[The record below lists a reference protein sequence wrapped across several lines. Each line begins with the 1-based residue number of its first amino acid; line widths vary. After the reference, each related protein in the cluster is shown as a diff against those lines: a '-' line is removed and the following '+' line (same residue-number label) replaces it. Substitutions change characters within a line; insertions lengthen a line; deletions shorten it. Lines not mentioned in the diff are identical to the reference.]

1 MALPILNYAV
11 GTLVA
16 LFPIA
21 NPIGAVPAFYS
32 LTGSDS
38 RTDRR
43 KQAQRTALNVV
54 LILAL
59 FLFAGRSVL
68 EFFDIAIA
76 TLLRTFLVVCFAC
89 CQKCPCPNL
98 CGGSY
103 ISLNVLRI
111 AGGLLVAHAAWEM
124 VTSKQRITD
133 SEHQAAVEKEDVSFT
148 PMAIPLIAGPG
159 SIGVVIGLATKMTQW
174 SDYLGCLI
182 GIILFGGL
190 LYLCLALGETLLSKL
205 GHNGFGALNRVFGFF
220 ILAIAVQLMAD
231 GVISLFQAAA
241 PTLFR

>member
-38 RTDRR
+38 RTERR

-59 FLFAGRSVL
+59 FLFAGRTVL
-68 EFFDIAIA
+68 EFF
-76 TLLRTFLVVCFAC
+76 
-89 CQKCPCPNL
+89 
-98 CGGSY
+98 G

-124 VTSKQRITD
+124 VTSKQRMTD
-133 SEHQAAVEKEDVSFT
+133 SEHQAAIEKEDVSFT

-174 SDYLGCLI
+174 SEYLGCLI
-182 GIILFGGL
+182 GITLFGGL

>member
-59 FLFAGRSVL
+59 FLFAGRTVL
-68 EFFDIAIA
+68 EFF
-76 TLLRTFLVVCFAC
+76 
-89 CQKCPCPNL
+89 
-98 CGGSY
+98 G

-124 VTSKQRITD
+124 VTSKQRMTD

-174 SDYLGCLI
+174 SEYLGCLI

-190 LYLCLALGETLLSKL
+190 LYLCLALGETLLSRM

-231 GVISLFQAAA
+231 GVISLFQTAA

>member
-1 MALPILNYAV
+1 VALPILNYAV

-38 RTDRR
+38 RTERR

-59 FLFAGRSVL
+59 FLFAGRTVL
-68 EFFDIAIA
+68 EFF
-76 TLLRTFLVVCFAC
+76 
-89 CQKCPCPNL
+89 
-98 CGGSY
+98 G

-124 VTSKQRITD
+124 VTSKQRMTD

>member
-1 MALPILNYAV
+1 MKPQTDVALPILNYAV

-59 FLFAGRSVL
+59 FLFAGRTVL
-68 EFFDIAIA
+68 EFF
-76 TLLRTFLVVCFAC
+76 
-89 CQKCPCPNL
+89 
-98 CGGSY
+98 G

-124 VTSKQRITD
+124 VTSKQRMTD